1 MASLEPA
8 GLLEQ
13 QLIQDVDK
21 LLEANQKNPVVP
33 LQALWLL
40 ILTCTK
46 NNKVNSDLSNKLLVD
61 YLLDPTV
68 IDSFKTK
75 LVRE

>member
-13 QLIQDVDK
+13 QLIQDVDR
-21 LLEANQKNPVVP
+21 LIEANQKNPVVP

-46 NNKVNSDLSNKLLVD
+46 NNKVNSDLSDKLLVD
-61 YLLDPTV
+61 YLLDPSV